1 MKISIKETQ
10 NPTIIKFEFPDFIT
24 QNQNFEFKNIDEAKN
39 SPLAQQLFYLP
50 FVKTVYI
57 SGNFIAIERFSIV
70 DWKDVQD
77 DVAEQIEN
85 FVNDGGVI
93 VLPTE
98 NATKKQPISVYGE
111 TTPNP
116 ASLKFVVNKALTKT
130 SAEFKNIDEAKASPL
145 AQELFKFHYV
155 KEIFITENYVSV
167 TKYDSISWDEITLEL
182 RTFIKQFLENGGT
195 VLDESLIATDIKQEK
210 QQIKN
215 FDNLDVT
222 SQQIINILEEYVKP
236 AVAADGGNILFDSY
250 DEDSKKVKVV
260 LQGSCNGSIHAR
272 RIVPLRVLRASPQH
286 PSPGMFQTDEHD
298 RCGVEREQLT
308 QHQATQHRQA
318 QRLTQFSAHTE
329 RECQRDC
336 AEHGGHRGHQ
346 YRAQPRLCRQKNRL
360 RGGAP
365 RALGLQRHINHQ
377 DGIFLDNANQHQ
389 NTNRGNDGEFHPKH
403 P

>member
-1 MKISIKETQ
+1 MENIFVKFAKKYTIQMKISIKETQ

-85 FVNDGGVI
+85 FVNNGGVI

-98 NATKKQPISVYGE
+98 NVTKKQPISVYGE

-130 SAEFKNIDEAKASPL
+130 SAEFKNIDEATASPL

-250 DEDSKKVKVV
+250 DETDKKVKVV
-260 LQGSCNGSIHAR
+260 LQGSCNGCPSSTFTLKNGIENMLKSMLNDNE
-272 RIVPLRVLRASPQH
+272 IV
-286 PSPGMFQTDEHD
+286 
-298 RCGVEREQLT
+298 VE
-308 QHQATQHRQA
+308 
-318 QRLTQFSAHTE
+318 
-329 RECQRDC
+329 
-336 AEHGGHRGHQ
+336 
-346 YRAQPRLCRQKNRL
+346 
-360 RGGAP
+360 
-365 RALGLQRHINHQ
+365 ALNG
-377 DGIFLDNANQHQ
+377 
-389 NTNRGNDGEFHPKH
+389 
-403 P
+403 